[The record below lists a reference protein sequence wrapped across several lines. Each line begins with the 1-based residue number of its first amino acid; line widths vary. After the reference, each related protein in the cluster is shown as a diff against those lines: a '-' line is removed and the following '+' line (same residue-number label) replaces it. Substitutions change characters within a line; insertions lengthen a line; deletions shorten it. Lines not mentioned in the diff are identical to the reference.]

1 MKQVLQNMKNG
12 ETTLSEVPVKLRGAH
27 EVVIQTSATLISAG
41 TERMLVE
48 FGKANLINKARQQP
62 DKVKQVIDK
71 VRTDGLLTTLESV
84 QSKLDQPLPLG
95 YCNVGV
101 VVETGN
107 NVTDFQVG
115 DRVISNGPHAEMV
128 CVPQNLVAKIP
139 GNVSD
144 SDAVFTV
151 LASIGLQGIRLV
163 QPTFGESVVVSG
175 LGLIGLLTVQLLKA
189 QGCRVLGID
198 FDARRLELAQQFGAE
213 TFQLGDDQD
222 PVAAGMAF
230 SRGRGVDAVLI
241 TAATKSSDPVSQA
254 AQMCRKRGR
263 IVLVGVTGLELNRS
277 DFYEKELSFQVSCS
291 YGPGRYDAS
300 YESGQDYP
308 LGFVRWTMQR
318 NFEAILD
325 SMAAGQLDA
334 KPLITH
340 EFDFKK
346 GVDAYEV
353 LANEKSALGIVLE
366 YGSEASDEA
375 RVASEPTGRVAGENT
390 IQLQRDS
397 QLGSQRSRDSSLPAE
412 PVCGFIGA
420 GNYGSRVLIP
430 AFQKANASLHTI
442 VSSGGVS
449 AAFHGRKAGFEQAS
463 TDVAEVLAND
473 AINTVV
479 IATRHDSHAKLTIEA
494 LKAGKH
500 VFVEKPLAIT
510 HEELEELRVA
520 SGEARVE
527 SDDKELAAKRSSSA
541 AISTLEAKRSLLFV
555 GFNRRFAP
563 LVVKMKALTDRVN
576 EPKSIVMTM
585 NAGKIPANTWI
596 QNPSVGGGR
605 IIGEAC
611 HLIDLMRFL
620 VGHPIVSVQARRIGN
635 VPTVEVA
642 EDKAAILLG
651 FADGS
656 FGTIHYLANGGKAFP
671 KERFEVFAGDSVLQ
685 LNNFRKLQGFGVS
698 GFRSMSSWKQDK
710 GHAAGVA
717 AFLDSIKSGGPAPIP
732 FAELM
737 EVSRVAIEAAEQL
750 RAQV

>member
-12 ETTLSEVPVKLRGAH
+12 DTTLAEVPVKKCGAD
-27 EVVIQTSATLISAG
+27 EVLIETCATLISAG

-62 DKVKQVIDK
+62 EKVKQVIDK
-71 VRTDGLLTTLESV
+71 VKTDGLLTTLESV

-101 VVETGN
+101 VRQVGAK
-107 NVTDFQVG
+107 VTDIQLG
-115 DRVISNGPHAEMV
+115 DRVVSNGPHAEFV
-128 CVPQNLVAKIP
+128 CAPKNLVAKIP
-139 GNVSD
+139 GNVD
-144 SDAVFTV
+144 DANAVFTV
-151 LASIGLQGIRLV
+151 LGSIGLQGIRLA
-163 QPTFGESVVVSG
+163 QPTLGESVVVSG

-198 FDARRLELAQQFGAE
+198 FDAGRLELASQFGAE
-213 TFQLGDDQD
+213 TFQLGDGQE

-254 AQMCRKRGR
+254 ANMCRKRGR

-291 YGPGRYDAS
+291 YGPGRYDTE
-300 YESGQDYP
+300 YERGQDYP
-308 LGFVRWTMQR
+308 FGFVRWTMQR

-325 SMAAGQLDA
+325 SMASRQVTAE
-334 KPLITH
+334 PLITH
-340 EFDFKK
+340 RYDFEKA
-346 GVDAYEV
+346 VEAYDV
-353 LANEKSALGIVLE
+353 LANDKSALGIVLHYAE
-366 YGSEASDEA
+366 SGESREAS
-375 RVASEPTGRVAGENT
+375 SENT
-390 IQLQRDS
+390 IALS
-397 QLGSQRSRDSSLPAE
+397 SPLETLRSRSSALPAK

-430 AFQKANASLHTI
+430 AFQKANAKLHTI

-449 AAFHGRKAGFEQAS
+449 AAFHGRKAGFEHAS
-463 TDVAEVLAND
+463 TDIEAVMAND

-479 IATRHDSHAKLTIEA
+479 IATRHDTHAKFA
-494 LKAGKH
+494 LQALNAGKH

-510 HEELEELRVA
+510 VEELAKIEA
-520 SGEARVE
+520 SCENLE
-527 SDDKELAAKRSSSA
+527 SRSSD
-541 AISTLEAKRSLLFV
+541 LEAQRSLLFV

-563 LVVKMKALTDRVN
+563 LVVKMKSLVDKIN
-576 EPKSIVMTM
+576 EPKCFVMTM
-585 NAGKIPANTWI
+585 NAGAIPANTWI
-596 QNPSVGGGR
+596 QDPSVGGGR

-620 VGHPIVSVQARRIGN
+620 AGHPIVSVDARRIGN

-642 EDKAAILLG
+642 EDKGTITLG

-656 FGTIHYLANGGKAFP
+656 MGTVHYFANGGKSFP

-685 LNNFRKLQGFGVS
+685 LNNFRKLQGFGVP
-698 GFRSMSSWKQDK
+698 GFKTMGSWKQDK

-717 AFLDSIKSGGPAPIP
+717 AFLKAIETGAPSPIP
-732 FAELM
+732 CDEIL
-737 EVSRVAIEAAEQL
+737 EVSRVAIQAAEQL
-750 RAQV
+750 RAQT

>member
-12 ETTLSEVPVKLRGAH
+12 DTTLADVPVKKCGAD
-27 EVVIQTSATLISAG
+27 EVLIETCATLISAG

-62 DKVKQVIDK
+62 EKVKQVIDK
-71 VRTDGLLTTLESV
+71 VKTDGLLTTLESV

-101 VVETGN
+101 VRQVGAK
-107 NVTDFQVG
+107 VTDIQLG
-115 DRVISNGPHAEMV
+115 DRVVSNGPHAEFV
-128 CVPQNLVAKIP
+128 CAPKNLVAKIP
-139 GNVSD
+139 GNVD
-144 SDAVFTV
+144 DDNAVFTA
-151 LASIGLQGIRLV
+151 LGSIGLQGIRLA
-163 QPTFGESVVVSG
+163 QPTLGESVVVSG

-198 FDARRLELAQQFGAE
+198 FDARRLELAEQIGAE
-213 TFQLGDDQD
+213 TFQLGDGQD

-254 AQMCRKRGR
+254 ANMCRKRGR

-291 YGPGRYDAS
+291 YGPGRYDTD
-300 YESGQDYP
+300 YERGQDYP
-308 LGFVRWTMQR
+308 FGFVRWTMQR

-325 SMAAGQLDA
+325 SMASGQVKA
-334 KPLITH
+334 EPLITH
-340 EFDFKK
+340 RYDFDQA
-346 GVDAYEV
+346 VEAYDV
-353 LANEKSALGIVLE
+353 LANDKSALGIVLRYE
-366 YGSEASDEA
+366 GEA
-375 RVASEPTGRVAGENT
+375 RKPKALAAGDNT
-390 IQLQRDS
+390 ISLQDEKG
-397 QLGSQRSRDSSLPAE
+397 GSPRFSSASSGSA

-430 AFQKANASLHTI
+430 AFQKANAKLHTI

-463 TDVAEVLAND
+463 TDIEAVIAND
-473 AINTVV
+473 EINTVV
-479 IATRHDSHAKLTIEA
+479 IATRHDTHAKFAMQA
-494 LKAGKH
+494 LNAGKH

-510 HEELEELRVA
+510 VEELTAVSSQLAEPEKLQT
-520 SGEARVE
+520 
-527 SDDKELAAKRSSSA
+527 DDGRLP
-541 AISTLEAKRSLLFV
+541 TLFV

-563 LVVKMKALTDRVN
+563 LVVKMKSLIDKIN
-576 EPKSIVMTM
+576 EPKCFVMTM
-585 NAGKIPANTWI
+585 NAGAIPANTWI
-596 QNPSVGGGR
+596 QDPSVGGGR

-620 VGHPIVSVQARRIGN
+620 AGHPIVSVDARRIGN

-642 EDKAAILLG
+642 EDKATITLG

-656 FGTIHYLANGGKAFP
+656 MGTVHYFANGGKSFP

-685 LNNFRKLQGFGVS
+685 LNNFRKLQGFGVP
-698 GFRSMSSWKQDK
+698 GFKSMSSWKQDK

-717 AFLDSIKSGGPAPIP
+717 AFLNAIETGAPSPIP
-732 FAELM
+732 CDEIL
-737 EVSRVAIEAAEQL
+737 EVSRVAIQAAEQL
-750 RAQV
+750 RAQG